1 MLVEVM
7 KMKLKKGE
15 MISKLLNDIS
25 VIKWKYKRE
34 VHMVTNASILEV
46 DESVNRHEI
55 QNRNPMPFTFIIKTC
70 LVLTNVRKIL
80 PFRVEKNCWVV

>member
-34 VHMVTNASILEV
+34 VQMVTNASILEV
-46 DESVNRHEI
+46 DESVK
-55 QNRNPMPFTFIIKTC
+55 QT
-70 LVLTNVRKIL
+70 
-80 PFRVEKNCWVV
+80 